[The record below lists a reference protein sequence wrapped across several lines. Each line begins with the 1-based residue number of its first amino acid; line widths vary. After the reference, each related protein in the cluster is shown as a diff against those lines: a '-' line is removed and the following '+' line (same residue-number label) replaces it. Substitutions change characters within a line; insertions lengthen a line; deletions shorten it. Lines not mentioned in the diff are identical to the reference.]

1 MQFKWGLKHDKFL
14 DVCRCHARESGHP
27 VNSGNRN
34 RGMEFIEGIADVT
47 CKNVD
52 VVDTSYAQTPVLKEY
67 TAVAIAFPLFAGM
80 TLHRSKENGRGEPDH
95 SSPC

>member
-14 DVCRCHARESGHP
+14 DVFRCHARESGHP

-52 VVDTSYAQTPVLKEY
+52 VVHTP
-67 TAVAIAFPLFAGM
+67 
-80 TLHRSKENGRGEPDH
+80 
-95 SSPC
+95 